1 MSRIGKVQF
10 RLMDRAR
17 FEQLVE
23 QALRELP
30 ARYRELL
37 ENIVI
42 LVEDRPRGRPQPGPD
57 EELLMGEFVGVPRT
71 EKSVWEPGPPDQ
83 VFLYQKNIEAVCESE
98 EEIRDE
104 VRVTLLHELGHY
116 FGLEEDELEHL

>member
-1 MSRIGKVQF
+1 MN
-10 RLMDRAR
+10 RAR

-42 LVEDRPRGRPQPGPD
+42 VVEDYPRERPQAPEASGD

-83 VFLYQKNIEAVCESE
+83 VLLYQKNIEAVCESDD
-98 EEIRDE
+98 EIRDE